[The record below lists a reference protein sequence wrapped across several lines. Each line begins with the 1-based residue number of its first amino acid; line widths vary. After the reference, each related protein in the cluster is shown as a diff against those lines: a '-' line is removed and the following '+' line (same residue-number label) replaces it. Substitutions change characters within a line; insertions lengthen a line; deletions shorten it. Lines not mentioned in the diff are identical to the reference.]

1 MNITRVFIDE
11 ALKALR
17 DADLTEEQEEEL
29 CDVLVDL
36 CMKYAPGTFI
46 DHSNEEDSPQDP
58 AIEDIQRLTKEIEE
72 KEKEIIGR

>member
-1 MNITRVFIDE
+1 MPMNVTRVFIDE
-11 ALKALR
+11 ALNALE

-46 DHSNEEDSPQDP
+46 DHSNK
-58 AIEDIQRLTKEIEE
+58 EDI
-72 KEKEIIGR
+72 